1 MQFREGSQKSFANVQ
16 KFIAQSLKKIKE
28 IFPL

>member
-1 MQFREGSQKSFANVQ
+1 MHFREGSQKSFANVQ
-16 KFIAQSLKKIKE
+16 KIIAQSLKNTKE